1 MITMVNSNPSPISLG
16 EGLFVIQ
23 ERLYDRLCR
32 IRRRLAIGI
41 PYKAIP
47 PPFPP
52 WEKRGIG

>member
-32 IRRRLAIGI
+32 IRRRLAIGT

-47 PPFPP
+47 LSSLGKKG
-52 WEKRGIG
+52 E